1 MGNLAPMSLRCSPGP
16 SGEICLNQASQELT
30 RSMRLMAQ
38 GTGSLAHPG
47 ISQRRARNC
56 FFQTMSCS
64 THSVSWGTE
73 CRAQQGVHS
82 TPKAHR
88 LPLLGAICGMFWFG
102 RRSLL
107 ADQHFQNL
115 LSSVGFINFCLDH
128 FSLKEKEKKPPKKK
142 KKPQRHCVLVF
153 QKSLMLKLHS
163 APGQVLRT
171 VLHSAA
177 GSAGE
182 ALGHQHGS

>member
-1 MGNLAPMSLRCSPGP
+1 MGLYPTVFFSEKQRVGNLAPMSLRCSLGPG
-16 SGEICLNQASQELT
+16 GEICLNQASQELT
-30 RSMRLMAQ
+30 QSMRLMAQ
-38 GTGSLAHPG
+38 GTCSPTGSLAHPG

-82 TPKAHR
+82 TLKAHR

-128 FSLKEKEKKPPKKK
+128 FSLKENEKKPPKKK
-142 KKPQRHCVLVF
+142 THKDTVCWF
-153 QKSLMLKLHS
+153 FKSHWC
-163 APGQVLRT
+163 
-171 VLHSAA
+171 
-177 GSAGE
+177 
-182 ALGHQHGS
+182 